1 MFALSNLIVLIARL
15 LETLIDI
22 WCILIFL
29 RVVISWVNPDPFNQL
44 VQFLNVTTDPVLAP
58 IRKFIPPLG
67 PVDIS
72 PWIAVIILYSFNK
85 YFLVPTFLELA
96 MRFRY

>member
-15 LETLIDI
+15 LETLVDI

-29 RVVISWVNPDPFNQL
+29 RVVISWVNPDPFNPL
-44 VQFLNVTTDPVLAP
+44 VQFLNRATDPVLAP
-58 IRKFIPPLG
+58 IRKFVPQLG
-67 PVDIS
+67 SVDIS
-72 PWIAVIILYSFNK
+72 PWVAAIVLYSVNK
-85 YFLVPTFLELA
+85 YFLVPTLLELA

>member
-15 LETLIDI
+15 LGTLVDI

-29 RVVISWVNPDPFNQL
+29 RAVISWVNPDPFNPL
-44 VQFLNVTTDPVLAP
+44 VQFLNRATDPVLAP
-58 IRKFIPPLG
+58 IRKFLPPLG

-72 PWIAVIILYSFNK
+72 PWVGVIILYSVNK
-85 YFLVPTFLELA
+85 YFLVPTLLELA

>member
-29 RVVISWVNPDPFNQL
+29 RVVISWVNPDPFNPL
-44 VQFLNVTTDPVLAP
+44 VQFLNRTTDPVLAP
-58 IRKFIPPLG
+58 IRKFVPQLG
-67 PVDIS
+67 FVDIS
-72 PWIAVIILYSFNK
+72 PWIAAIVLYSVNK
-85 YFLVPTFLELA
+85 YFLVPTLLELA